1 MKLIPLPAFN
11 DNYLWMISQD
21 GCAIIVDPGDAEP
34 VIDALKQYNLKL
46 ECILVT
52 HHHSDHIG
60 GIQSLVQK
68 TGAQVIA
75 PNHPSIPKPYQ
86 VAKDNDQLMVL
97 GNEIQVITVPGHT
110 LTHLAYFLPNTEKGP
125 ILFCGDT
132 LFSGGCGRMFEGDP
146 DGFWTSLERLTRL
159 PPQTLVCCAHEYT
172 MSNLKFALAVEPTN
186 QALQEYTELCKS
198 LRAKNLPT
206 LPSSIGKENAINP
219 FLRVRQKE
227 VIQSAQKLNPNAH
240 TEGQVF
246 ATLRSWKNDFS

>member
-1 MKLIPLPAFN
+1 
-11 DNYLWMISQD
+11 MISQD

-97 GNEIQVITVPGHT
+97 GNEIQVIAVPGH
-110 LTHLAYFLPNTEKGP
+110 L
-125 ILFCGDT
+125 
-132 LFSGGCGRMFEGDP
+132 
-146 DGFWTSLERLTRL
+146 SLI
-159 PPQTLVCCAHEYT
+159 H
-172 MSNLKFALAVEPTN
+172 
-186 QALQEYTELCKS
+186 
-198 LRAKNLPT
+198 
-206 LPSSIGKENAINP
+206 I
-219 FLRVRQKE
+219 
-227 VIQSAQKLNPNAH
+227 
-240 TEGQVF
+240 
-246 ATLRSWKNDFS
+246 